1 MKTAHKKIESPRIT
15 VDIVIFTIEDGTL
28 KTLLIKRKFDP
39 FKNMWALPGG
49 FVRSGEDIYAAAL
62 RELGEESGVSGVYL
76 EQLYTFGLPKRDP
89 RGRVITIAYFALV
102 SRQKLRIRSASDA
115 TDAGLFP
122 VTSLP
127 RLAFDHQ
134 KILEKA
140 LERLGNKIQYTNVL
154 WSLLPEYFTLGD
166 IQRVYEIIWGKK
178 ADKRNFRKKLLS
190 LSLLKPIGRL
200 RKGLRMRPAKLFAFK
215 TRRYVEL
222 KRFF

>member
-1 MKTAHKKIESPRIT
+1 MKPAHRKIEAPRVT
-15 VDIVIFTIEDGTL
+15 VDIVIFTIEEAKL

-39 FKNMWALPGG
+39 FKNIWALPGG
-49 FVRSGEDIYAAAL
+49 FVRSKEDIYAAAL
-62 RELGEESGVSGVYL
+62 RELSEESGISGVYL
-76 EQLYTFGLPKRDP
+76 EQLYTFGSPKRDP
-89 RGRVITIAYFALV
+89 RGRVITIAYFALA

-115 TDAGLFP
+115 KDAGLFS
-122 VTSLP
+122 VDDLP
-127 RLAFDHQ
+127 RLAFDH
-134 KILEKA
+134 KEILEKA

-190 LSLLKPIGRL
+190 LGLLKPIGKL
-200 RKGLRMRPAKLFAFK
+200 RKGLRRRPARLYQFK
-215 TRRYVEL
+215 TKKYVEL